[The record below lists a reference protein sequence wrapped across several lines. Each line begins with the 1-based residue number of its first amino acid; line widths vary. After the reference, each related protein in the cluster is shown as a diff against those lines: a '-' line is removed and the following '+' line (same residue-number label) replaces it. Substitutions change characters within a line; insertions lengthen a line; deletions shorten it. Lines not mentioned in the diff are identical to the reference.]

1 MNVNTGQGANV
12 VAGNIMVMARTN
24 EMVLVTAVSTD
35 QLTITRGYG
44 SVAAAAGVDQDEW
57 FIIGYASLEDD
68 FKPTLISTDKTAASN
83 FLQFFRKPYGAS
95 DIQIN
100 SLLYG
105 GIDIDYQR
113 RKAGIEF
120 LRDIEK
126 AALLGYAK
134 EDTSGTSPRR
144 TTGGLLSYIS
154 TNVTD
159 FGGFL
164 SESTFEDYLRPGFR
178 YGSTKKLL
186 VSAPQ
191 PLSTIAMFA
200 QNRLR
205 LIPRDK
211 TFGVAIV
218 EYVSP
223 HGTVGIVKDN
233 VLEGSTGFGGM
244 MFLIDMENMIYRYL
258 TNEDVHIVQNIQN
271 PDESAKIDEYRA
283 VCGFQIM
290 LEKVHSL
297 GKNIN
302 NT

>member
-1 MNVNTGQGANV
+1 
-12 VAGNIMVMARTN
+12 MVMARTN
-24 EMVLVTAVSTD
+24 EMVLVNAVSGD
-35 QLTITRGYG
+35 VLTITRGYG
-44 SVAAAAGVDQDEW
+44 SVAGTAGVDQDEW
-57 FIIGYASLEDD
+57 FILGYASLEDD
-68 FKPTLISTDKTAASN
+68 FKPTLLSTDKTPQQN

-95 DIQIN
+95 DIEIN

-126 AALLGYAK
+126 ASLLGFPK

-144 TTGGLLSYIS
+144 TTGGFLSFIA

-159 FGGFL
+159 FGGSM
-164 SESTFEDYLRPGFR
+164 SEGTFEDFLRPGFR

-186 VSAPQ
+186 ISAPQ

-211 TFGVAIV
+211 TFGVAVV

-223 HGTVGIVKDN
+223 HGTIGIVKVN
-233 VLEGSTGFGGM
+233 VLEGSTGFGGLI
-244 MFLIDMENMIYRYL
+244 FLIDMENVVYRYL
-258 TNEDVHIVQNIQN
+258 TNEDVHIVQNIQS